1 MTRRELLLS
10 AAAAAAPA
18 FAAPR
23 TRMGI
28 ATTSLMTARR
38 THDTYEFLEY
48 CNGLGAGGIQASL
61 SSLEPGFLKKVRA
74 RADQLGMYIEV
85 MADLPKQ
92 EDAVFERTIKAAKEA
107 GAMCV
112 RTAALGGRRYEN
124 FSKLSEWQSFV
135 AQSLAA
141 IDRALPL
148 VSREKIPLAIENHKD
163 WTAQELA
170 ALMKDKSSE
179 YLGVCL
185 DTGNNIALL
194 DNPMDAIEML
204 APYTLATHFKDMA
217 VEPYADGFL
226 LAEVPLGEG
235 IIDLKRAFAII
246 QHAHPQTRFTLEM
259 ITRNPLEVPCL
270 SEKYWVTFPDRN
282 GKYLADTLRMVRDSA
297 ARLQQLPRVDKHSRQ
312 GLLQLEE
319 ENIKESLYYA
329 RTQLGL

>member
-38 THDTYEFLEY
+38 THDTSEFLEY

-61 SSLEPGFLKKVRA
+61 SSLESGFLKKLRTRA
-74 RADQLGMYIEV
+74 EQLGMYIEV

-92 EDAVFERTIKAAKEA
+92 EDAAFERTIKAAKEV
-107 GAMCV
+107 GAICV

-148 VSREKIPLAIENHKD
+148 VSREKYRSPLRTIR
-163 WTAQELA
+163 
-170 ALMKDKSSE
+170 
-179 YLGVCL
+179 
-185 DTGNNIALL
+185 TGRPRNW
-194 DNPMDAIEML
+194 
-204 APYTLATHFKDMA
+204 
-217 VEPYADGFL
+217 
-226 LAEVPLGEG
+226 
-235 IIDLKRAFAII
+235 
-246 QHAHPQTRFTLEM
+246 PQ
-259 ITRNPLEVPCL
+259 
-270 SEKYWVTFPDRN
+270 S
-282 GKYLADTLRMVRDSA
+282 
-297 ARLQQLPRVDKHSRQ
+297 
-312 GLLQLEE
+312 
-319 ENIKESLYYA
+319 
-329 RTQLGL
+329 